1 MIHTSSFCKMG
12 RNSLQS
18 PERTEKRFDF
28 CKFYLNGQ
36 PSVWLDCYNGDR
48 NCKWRRISMK
58 KTEKIWLSVRNEA
71 SLWQRDDCGKQ
82 IESVRCVETG
92 TERSGVRPS
101 SQCWAVG
108 FRWKWKKK
116 KPATREP
123 DRRRQR
129 LCVASSSRDIKR
141 WLGNWGNDSM

>member
-12 RNSLQS
+12 RNSLQH
-18 PERTEKRFDF
+18 PERTEKRTDS

-36 PSVWLDCYNGDR
+36 PSVWDELYNRDR
-48 NCKWRRISMK
+48 NCKWRILATQKLGCIIRK
-58 KTEKIWLSVRNEA
+58 EEV
-71 SLWQRDDCGKQ
+71 LWQRDAFGEPTVFVLCAG
-82 IESVRCVETG
+82 TG
-92 TERSGVRPS
+92 MERSGVRPS

-123 DRRRQR
+123 DRRRQCLR
-129 LCVASSSRDIKR
+129 VASSSRDIKNQETER
-141 WLGNWGNDSM
+141 NF

>member
-12 RNSLQS
+12 RNSLQHS
-18 PERTEKRFDF
+18 ERTEKRTDS

-36 PSVWLDCYNGDR
+36 PSVWNESYNRDR
-48 NCKWRRISMK
+48 NCKWRILATQKLECIIRK
-58 KTEKIWLSVRNEA
+58 EA
-71 SLWQRDDCGKQ
+71 SLWQRDAFG
-82 IESVRCVETG
+82 EPTVSVLCAGTG
-92 TERSGVRPS
+92 MEQWAALPFN
-101 SQCWAVG
+101 QCWAVG

-123 DRRRQR
+123 DRRKQH
-129 LCVASSSRDIKR
+129 LYVPNLSRDIKR